1 MPLSIRNQQR
11 SVRINTPL
19 IRRRVQR
26 LMTYLDCDQQE
37 LSIVFA
43 NNRFMQTLN
52 RTYRQK
58 DHPTNVLAFPQCPS
72 EHDEPSPQLLGDIVV
87 ALPIAAQEAH
97 ALDQSIEDRLFYL
110 ITHGLLH
117 LLGFDHEGPA
127 HQRRRMEARELEI
140 LKQFNQDI
148 PSPLV
153 PGNRSLASQP
163 FNIQACNDE

>member
-11 SVRINTPL
+11 SVHIDTPL
-19 IRRRVQR
+19 IRRRVHR

-58 DHPTNVLAFPQCPS
+58 DYPTNVLAFPQSPGA
-72 EHDEPSPQLLGDIVV
+72 HDEPGPQLLGDIVV
-87 ALPIAAQEAH
+87 ALPTAAQEAR
-97 ALDQSIEDRLFYL
+97 ALNQAIEDRLFYL

-117 LLGFDHEGPA
+117 LLGFDHEGSA
-127 HQRRRMEARELEI
+127 AKRHRMEAREVEI
-140 LKQFNQDI
+140 LKQFKQDI
-148 PSPLV
+148 PAPLM
-153 PGNRSLASQP
+153 PGNRSRPTQP
-163 FNIQACNDE
+163 FNVQACNDE